1 MNTVKVK
8 QAEVTELLSLS
19 AKTGKLS
26 VPYWLDWDRF
36 TMQPGSITGGIWKV
50 DGMTRNVL
58 NILPQISLIAFAG
71 ENNCSV
77 QDIDL
82 LN

>member
-71 ENNCSV
+71 ENNCCAGH
-77 QDIDL
+77 
-82 LN
+82 